1 MKTSTK
7 RPIKMIKMLPLS
19 DHNAHNSSNNSNNF
33 TRNSNTTTVETD
45 PGVSLLTEAT
55 ATDQTRAPTL
65 QETVNSAFTAKFL
78 TTPKKS
84 AAKELMIKSPVLM
97 EKDNYTGLKSI
108 TSPHNLLTM
117 IPIMKLIRFFSQ
129 ELHDS
134 PHECSKCHSSI
145 DFEFVYCVHRYVQ

>member
-1 MKTSTK
+1 
-7 RPIKMIKMLPLS
+7 MIEMLQLS
-19 DHNAHNSSNNSNNF
+19 DHNAHNSNNNNNNF
-33 TRNSNTTTVETD
+33 VRNSNTTTVETD
-45 PGVSLLTEAT
+45 PGVNLLTEAT

-65 QETVNSAFTAKFL
+65 QETVNSASTAKFS
-78 TTPKKS
+78 TTLKKN
-84 AAKELMIKSPVLM
+84 AAKELMIRSLVLM
-97 EKDNYTGLKSI
+97 AKDNYTGLRST

>member
-1 MKTSTK
+1 MAT
-7 RPIKMIKMLPLS
+7 IE
-19 DHNAHNSSNNSNNF
+19 
-33 TRNSNTTTVETD
+33 ETD
-45 PGVSLLTEAT
+45 PGANLRTEAT
-55 ATDQTRAPTL
+55 TTDQTRAPTL

-84 AAKELMIKSPVLM
+84 AAKELMIKSPASM
-97 EKDNYTGLKSI
+97 AKDNYTGLKSK
-108 TSPHNLLTM
+108 TSPHNLLPM

-134 PHECSKCHSSI
+134 PHERSQCHSAI